1 MSRIE
6 HYASRLA
13 PNVAPINAI
22 FIARHFNR
30 VFGRRPRP
38 PQDPE
43 ADYHD
48 FLVDR
53 MSRGGWSSTQLRCV
67 DKEFAKLEASKLHP
81 AIKAAETVA
90 VIPIRGMSIDR
101 FTEAMGPHLG
111 RHFVAKPTHGS
122 AATEFLDAR
131 PDLTKLYR
139 AGRYNYFYSFRES
152 QYAPLERKIII
163 EENIAEHGSDL
174 RDFKFF
180 CSFGRILFVQV
191 DANRFI
197 EHERILLSPPD
208 FEPLNLTL
216 GAFKPTTTWV
226 RPKQF
231 EALCHAAQD
240 LSRPFDFVRVDLY
253 EQAGQVFFGE
263 FTFTPGAGMEPFSE
277 PGFSRRLL
285 SEIKARPDCPAR

>member
-1 MSRIE
+1 MHPERRLMIGRLDRRARLTAVEADCAEVDGRGGHLEDAVRVDRRSVVGGVRAGGAHGELLNETGPPIGGEFEFVGSDGQNEGPFPNAVPLRVVHRI
-6 HYASRLA
+6 ALTA
-13 PNVAPINAI
+13 PPVESSVNVGRV
-22 FIARHFNR
+22 ARH
-30 VFGRRPRP
+30 
-38 PQDPE
+38 
-43 ADYHD
+43 
-48 FLVDR
+48 
-53 MSRGGWSSTQLRCV
+53 
-67 DKEFAKLEASKLHP
+67 
-81 AIKAAETVA
+81 
-90 VIPIRGMSIDR
+90 
-101 FTEAMGPHLG
+101 
-111 RHFVAKPTHGS
+111 
-122 AATEFLDAR
+122 
-131 PDLTKLYR
+131 
-139 AGRYNYFYSFRES
+139 
-152 QYAPLERKIII
+152 
-163 EENIAEHGSDL
+163 
-174 RDFKFF
+174 
-180 CSFGRILFVQV
+180 ILFVQV

-253 EQAGQVFFGE
+253 EKAGQVFFGE